1 MNAPSPLKAIFY
13 DLGNTLLYFDGAWP
27 EVQRRADAQLLA
39 HLQDE
44 GLTLDAPSFLQ
55 EFRARLNAYYAQRE
69 AEFVE
74 QTTAYVLKTLLADL
88 GYPDIGAGQLTPALR
103 ALYAAS
109 QAHWLLE
116 DDTLATLEALKAA
129 GYKLAIISNAGD
141 DEDVQTLVDKAALRP
156 YFELVLSSAA
166 CGVRKPN
173 PRIFSIALEQL
184 AVQASEA
191 AMVGDTLGADILG
204 ANNAGIFSIWLTRR
218 ADTPANREHAQT
230 ITPNA
235 QIPSLVELPSL
246 IKEIAQPKLS
256 G

>member
-1 MNAPSPLKAIFY
+1 MNATRPLKAIFF

-55 EFRARLNAYYAQRE
+55 EFRARLNAYYAHRE

-88 GYPDIGAGQLTPALR
+88 GYPDIGPGQLTPALR

-141 DEDVQTLVDKAALRP
+141 DDDVQTLVDKAELRP

-184 AVQASEA
+184 AVQAGEA

-204 ANNAGIFSIWLTRR
+204 ANNAGIYSIWLTRR

-235 QIPSLVELPSL
+235 QIPSLAELPSL